1 MAERGRK
8 MIDPMTA
15 LATASAAFNV
25 IKKGFEVGRDVEQM
39 AGDLGRW
46 MGAMSDLSEAE
57 RVAKNP
63 PMFKK
68 LFAGK
73 SVEQE
78 AMEIFAAKKKA
89 ENMREELRQ
98 YITWTMGMSAW
109 DELIRMEG
117 QIRKERKETL
127 YLQAEKRRKF
137 VEWMV
142 IILSVLILSSGLV
155 GFIWLV
161 K

>member
-1 MAERGRK
+1 ML
-8 MIDPMTA
+8 DPVSA
-15 LATASAAFNV
+15 LATAGAAFNV
-25 IKKGFEVGRDVEQM
+25 IKKGFEIGRDIEDM

-57 RVAKNP
+57 RISKNP

-89 ENMREELRQ
+89 EQMRDELKQ
-98 YITWTMGMSAW
+98 YIQWSLGSRAW

-117 QIRKERKETL
+117 QIRKERQETL
-127 YLQAEKRRKF
+127 YLQAQKRQKF
-137 VEWMV
+137 IEWVV
-142 IILSVLILSSGLV
+142 IGIAVLIGCGLIAIAAMV
-155 GFIWLV
+155 LT
-161 K
+161 

>member
-1 MAERGRK
+1 ML
-8 MIDPMTA
+8 DPVSA

-46 MGAMSDLSEAE
+46 MSAMSDLSEAE
-57 RVAKNP
+57 RQSKNP

-89 ENMREELRQ
+89 EQMRDELKQ
-98 YITWTMGMSAW
+98 YIQWSLGSRAW

-117 QIRKERKETL
+117 QIRKERQETL
-127 YLQAEKRRKF
+127 YLQAQKRQKF
-137 VEWMV
+137 VEWC
-142 IILSVLILSSGLV
+142 IIGAAVLIGCGLITIAAMV
-155 GFIWLV
+155 LT
-161 K
+161 

>member
-1 MAERGRK
+1 ML
-8 MIDPMTA
+8 DPVSA

-25 IKKGFEVGRDVEQM
+25 IKKGFEVGRDIEQM

-57 RVAKNP
+57 HQIKNP
-63 PMFKK
+63 PIFKK

-89 ENMREELRQ
+89 EQMREELKQNIQWSLGTR
-98 YITWTMGMSAW
+98 AW

-117 QIRKERKETL
+117 QIRKERQETL
-127 YLQAEKRRKF
+127 YNQARRRQKF
-137 VEWMV
+137 VE
-142 IILSVLILSSGLV
+142 ILTIGIAISIGIVLLTTAALV
-155 GFIWLV
+155 LKG
-161 K
+161 

>member
-1 MAERGRK
+1 ML
-8 MIDPMTA
+8 DPVSA

-25 IKKGFEVGRDVEQM
+25 IKKGFEVGRDIEQM

-57 RVAKNP
+57 HQIKNP
-63 PMFKK
+63 PIFKK

-89 ENMREELRQ
+89 EQMREELKQ
-98 YITWTMGMSAW
+98 YIQWSLGTRAW

-117 QIRKERKETL
+117 QIRKERQETL
-127 YLQAEKRRKF
+127 YNQARRRQKF
-137 VEWMV
+137 VE
-142 IILSVLILSSGLV
+142 ILTIGIAISIGIALLTTAALVLKG
-155 GFIWLV
+155 
-161 K
+161 

>member
-142 IILSVLILSSGLV
+142 IILSILILSSGLV

>member
-1 MAERGRK
+1 

-142 IILSVLILSSGLV
+142 IILSILILSSGLV

>member
-142 IILSVLILSSGLV
+142 IILSILILSSGLV
-155 GFIWLV
+155 WFIWLV

>member
-1 MAERGRK
+1 ML
-8 MIDPMTA
+8 DPVSA

-25 IKKGFEVGRDVEQM
+25 IKKGFEVGRDIEQM

-57 RVAKNP
+57 HQIKNP
-63 PMFKK
+63 PIFKK

-89 ENMREELRQ
+89 EQMREELKQ
-98 YITWTMGMSAW
+98 YIQWSLGTRAW

-117 QIRKERKETL
+117 QIRKERQETL
-127 YLQAEKRRKF
+127 YNQARRRQKF
-137 VEWMV
+137 VE
-142 IILSVLILSSGLV
+142 ILTIGIAISIGIVLLTTAALV
-155 GFIWLV
+155 LKG
-161 K
+161 